1 MSQKIPA
8 FYYIKNNKRRVSV
21 LVVSLAMF
29 FIITYMSMFLLS
41 TTSETFRSVL
51 TESTKYIQ
59 YILLTDKD
67 LDIDAGILQDG
78 ITEEDYMD
86 AVNKKYNS
94 IKGDFKK
101 CKGIEDV
108 FIVQTEYAYI
118 TSIVGNYYIEIPMT
132 NKKQMDMLLKH
143 MGAELA
149 DGRLPEKEDEVVL
162 DRKIIKNHGYKKGDT
177 LNRNSDVK
185 IVGIIECD
193 YYFGCG
199 IANNNKTFTNPELCV
214 VTDGTVHNLEK
225 TIEKQGVILENS
237 EFIDL
242 ANGEKKLQDEI
253 IDTISGST
261 NFIFAGIM
269 VIVAI
274 LVVIVNIS
282 YMRDRRSEW
291 CLYSSIG
298 YSRKAVYYS
307 ILREMLFVFV
317 TALLTAAVV
326 SIILMKLLDIFLI
339 TELGLTCLYFI
350 PETLIEILCAYIALF
365 GILQIPVRF
374 EIYKMK
380 SPPAAINP
388 NRPF

>member
-1 MSQKIPA
+1 MSQKISA

-51 TESTKYIQ
+51 TESTRYIQ

-67 LDIDAGILQDG
+67 LDIDAGTLQNG
-78 ITEEDYMD
+78 ISEEFHMD
-86 AVNKKYNS
+86 AVNKKYKS
-94 IKGDFKK
+94 IEGDIRK

-108 FIVQTEYAYI
+108 FIAQTEYAYI
-118 TSIVGNYYIEIPMT
+118 TSIVGNYYIEIPMVD
-132 NKKQMDMLLKH
+132 KEQVGMLLKH
-143 MGAELA
+143 MGAVLA
-149 DGRLPEKEDEVVL
+149 DGRLPEKADEVVL
-162 DRKIIKNHGYKKGDT
+162 DRKIIKNYGYKKGDT

-242 ANGEKKLQDEI
+242 ADGEKKLQDEI
-253 IDTISGST
+253 IGTISDST
-261 NFIFAGIM
+261 SFIFAGIM

-307 ILREMLFVFV
+307 ILREMLFTFV
-317 TALLTAAVV
+317 AALLTAVVV

-350 PETLIEILCAYIALF
+350 PGTLIEILCAYIALF

-374 EIYKMK
+374 EIYKIK
-380 SPPAAINP
+380 TIDAIDDDM
-388 NRPF
+388 

>member
-78 ITEEDYMD
+78 ITEEDHMD

-108 FIVQTEYAYI
+108 FIVQTEYAYV

-132 NKKQMDMLLKH
+132 NKKQMDILLKH

-149 DGRLPEKEDEVVL
+149 DGRLPEKKDEVVL

-317 TALLTAAVV
+317 TALLTAVVV

-350 PETLIEILCAYIALF
+350 SETLIEILCAYIALF

-374 EIYKMK
+374 EIYKIK
-380 SPPAAINP
+380 TIDAIDDDM
-388 NRPF
+388 

>member
-1 MSQKIPA
+1 MLA
-8 FYYIKNNKRRVSV
+8 F
-21 LVVSLAMF
+21 
-29 FIITYMSMFLLS
+29 
-41 TTSETFRSVL
+41 
-51 TESTKYIQ
+51 
-59 YILLTDKD
+59 
-67 LDIDAGILQDG
+67 LQDG

-374 EIYKMK
+374 EIYKIK
-380 SPPAAINP
+380 TIDAIDDDM
-388 NRPF
+388 

>member
-108 FIVQTEYAYI
+108 FIVQTEYAYV

-132 NKKQMDMLLKH
+132 NKKQMDILLKH

-149 DGRLPEKEDEVVL
+149 DGRLPEKKDEVVL

-339 TELGLTCLYFI
+339 TELGFTCLYFI
-350 PETLIEILCAYIALF
+350 SETLIEILCAYIALF

-374 EIYKMK
+374 EIYKIK
-380 SPPAAINP
+380 TIDAIDDDM
-388 NRPF
+388 

>member
-108 FIVQTEYAYI
+108 FIVQTEYAYV

-132 NKKQMDMLLKH
+132 NKKQMDILLKH
-143 MGAELA
+143 MGAEME
-149 DGRLPEKEDEVVL
+149 DGRLPEKKDEVVL

-374 EIYKMK
+374 EIYKIK
-380 SPPAAINP
+380 TIDAIDDDM
-388 NRPF
+388 

>member
-1 MSQKIPA
+1 
-8 FYYIKNNKRRVSV
+8 
-21 LVVSLAMF
+21 
-29 FIITYMSMFLLS
+29 MSMFLLS

-374 EIYKMK
+374 EIYKIK
-380 SPPAAINP
+380 TI
-388 NRPF
+388 

>member
-101 CKGIEDV
+101 CKGIENV
-108 FIVQTEYAYI
+108 FIVQTEYAYV

-132 NKKQMDMLLKH
+132 NKKQMDILLKH

-149 DGRLPEKEDEVVL
+149 DGRLPEKKDEVVL

-374 EIYKMK
+374 EIYKIK
-380 SPPAAINP
+380 TIDAIDDDM
-388 NRPF
+388 